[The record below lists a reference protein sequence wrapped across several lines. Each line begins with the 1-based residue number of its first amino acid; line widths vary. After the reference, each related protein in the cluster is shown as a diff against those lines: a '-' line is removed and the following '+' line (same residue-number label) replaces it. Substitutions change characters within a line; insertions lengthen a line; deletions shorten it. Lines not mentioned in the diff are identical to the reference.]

1 MKINK
6 ILIYLLISLT
16 IIVIVLRLENI
27 KYQKV
32 NEENVKL
39 ILENDNL
46 KKLNVLSQKT
56 IEKNNLKII
65 ELKFKLDS
73 IEQPIIRITQELI
86 DTKKELINIKNRYNQ
101 YQKDTLL
108 KIALER
114 YEKDIH

>member
-6 ILIYLLISLT
+6 ILIYLLICLAIVV
-16 IIVIVLRLENI
+16 IILHLESR
-27 KYQKV
+27 KYQKI

-39 ILENDNL
+39 TLENDSL
-46 KKLNVLSQKT
+46 KKLNEVSQRT

-65 ELKFKLDS
+65 ELEYKLDS
-73 IEQPIIRITQELI
+73 IEQPITRITKELI
-86 DTKKELINIKNRYNQ
+86 DTRKELFTIKNRYTQ